1 MPFFVISDDKK
12 SWGIDRGIRLSNFP
26 PKSQRQGMASPPWLS
41 HPACRFIY
49 FLFFYKIQYKYFL
62 KEYVLFIFFHLCYLF
77 PFIYVIYFR
86 SFTLFIFFY
95 LCYLFSFI
103 HIIYFLLFM
112 LSILFYLFR
121 LFFIRFK
128 KIFFK
133 VFLISYYRVSYYR
146 GKNTSIF
153 IQSLY
158 KIPTLTI
165 STVMDYTIDST
176 ELY

>member
-1 MPFFVISDDKK
+1 M
-12 SWGIDRGIRLSNFP
+12 
-26 PKSQRQGMASPPWLS
+26 
-41 HPACRFIY
+41 
-49 FLFFYKIQYKYFL
+49 
-62 KEYVLFIFFHLCYLF
+62 LFIFFH
-77 PFIYVIYFR
+77 
-86 SFTLFIFFY
+86 

-128 KIFFK
+128 KIFLKFFS
-133 VFLISYYRVSYYR
+133 FLNYRVSYYR

>member
-77 PFIYVIYFR
+77 SFIYVIYFL
-86 SFTLFIFFY
+86 SFMLFIFFHSY
-95 LCYLFSFI
+95 YLFPLIHVIYSLLFISFI
-103 HIIYFLLFM
+103 FYKIQKKFLLK
-112 LSILFYLFR
+112 
-121 LFFIRFK
+121 FF
-128 KIFFK
+128 
-133 VFLISYYRVSYYR
+133 L
-146 GKNTSIF
+146 
-153 IQSLY
+153 L
-158 KIPTLTI
+158 
-165 STVMDYTIDST
+165 
-176 ELY
+176 